1 MVFDVA
7 EMLRSIRPDVHFE
20 ACHMEIAE
28 PGIPTGLQ
36 RCVETGATRIVVF
49 PYMLSPGRH
58 ATTDIPQMVEE
69 AQQKVAKH
77 VEVSVAPCLGIH
89 ENIGKVI
96 LERKET
102 GRVVQD
108 EIDGV
113 ARCCCAMLLASW
125 IDLGGLRMLK
135 GAALWRTVIGGEGQF
150 VEDDEEVQCIV
161 VCCCGLGQSKREFS
175 ECTLVRRQRE
185 SDAK

>member
-1 MVFDVA
+1 MPDSGGLEKRSAEIAGIALVSGFALGYVFANAFKGKVPKRLQPTGGSQTAILLVDHGSKRPKANDMVFDVA

-96 LERKET
+96 LERA
-102 GRVVQD
+102 
-108 EIDGV
+108 GV
-113 ARCCCAMLLASW
+113 
-125 IDLGGLRMLK
+125 
-135 GAALWRTVIGGEGQF
+135 
-150 VEDDEEVQCIV
+150 
-161 VCCCGLGQSKREFS
+161 
-175 ECTLVRRQRE
+175 
-185 SDAK
+185 